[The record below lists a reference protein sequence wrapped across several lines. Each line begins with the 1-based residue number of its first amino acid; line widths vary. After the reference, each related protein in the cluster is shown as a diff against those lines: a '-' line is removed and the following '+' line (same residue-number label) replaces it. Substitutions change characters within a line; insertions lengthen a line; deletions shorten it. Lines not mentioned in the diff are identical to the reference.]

1 MVVKKIPIRTCIA
14 CKTDRAK
21 KELIRIVKNK
31 EGVFSVDRHGKAS
44 GRGAYVCDSEVCM
57 NKIIKNKLLNRAFSM
72 EIPSEVYD
80 AIRGE
85 FFGKE

>member
-1 MVVKKIPIRTCIA
+1 MAVKKIPIRTCIA
-14 CKTDRAK
+14 CKTERAK

-31 EGVFSVDRHGKAS
+31 ENVFSVDRHGKAS
-44 GRGAYVCDSEVCM
+44 GRGAYVCDNAECM

-72 EIPSEVYD
+72 EIPAEVYET
-80 AIRGE
+80 IREE

>member
-14 CKTDRAK
+14 CKTEKAK

-44 GRGAYVCDSEVCM
+44 GRGAYVCDSAVCM

-72 EIPSEVYD
+72 EISTEVYD

>member
-14 CKTDRAK
+14 CKTEKAK

-44 GRGAYVCDSEVCM
+44 GRGAYVCDSAVCM

>member
-1 MVVKKIPIRTCIA
+1 MAEKKIPIRTCIA
-14 CKTDRAK
+14 CKTGKNK

-44 GRGAYVCDSEVCM
+44 GRGAYVCDNEECM
-57 NKIIKNKLLNRAFSM
+57 KKIIKNKLLNRAFSM
-72 EIPSEVYD
+72 EIPNEVYD
-80 AIRGE
+80 SIREE